1 MARSSLPGVAALPID
16 EVLGDVRA
24 ALEVAAAVVVEAPP
38 GAGKTTRLPAM
49 LLGEPWCSGQVL
61 VTEPR
66 RIAARLAA
74 TRVAEERGGRV
85 GDEVGYRVRLDDKTR
100 PNTRLV
106 FATEALVLRQLLE
119 AADLPG
125 VSAVVLDEIHERS
138 ADLDT
143 LLALLV
149 RLRQRRPDLRLV
161 AMSATLDARA
171 VAQFLGDCPI
181 VTSEGRAYPVTI
193 EHQQKPDE
201 RPLELQVRSA
211 VRSRAQ
217 DQGDLLVFLPGAAE
231 IRRCQDALA
240 ELPELEVLALH
251 GEMPIEEQARAVRGR
266 QGQRRVILSTNVA
279 ESSVTIP
286 GVTTVIDSGLAR
298 VARHD
303 AFSGALRLELEAIS
317 QARCIQRAGRAGR
330 TAPGHCLRLY
340 TKGAFEARPKEDLP
354 ELSRTDLADLVL
366 LLAAAGL
373 EPTELDWLESP
384 PSGALLA
391 AREQLV
397 LLGAFGA
404 DGSLTDIGRQMARLG
419 TAPRLARV
427 VVESARQGV
436 LDAGCRAAAL
446 LGERDILRAVGFRG
460 QGQHQRGQ
468 HVVLGD
474 SDVAVRLEAL
484 AEAEQARFDPG
495 RLRASG
501 IDARGAREAASL
513 AQQWQRQMARSA
525 ATGAGALEPP
535 SSLEE
540 SERRLAR
547 ALWSGFPDRVAARR
561 ASGSRLVLSSGAQAE
576 LAPESSVQKAALL
589 LCVAADFPRG
599 QRSHAVVRQAV
610 RLEGDWLLDWAA
622 DAVEAREEL
631 DYDPE
636 RDKIDARSLLS
647 YGKVVLDET
656 RFLASAGPQAGQVL
670 LRAALAKGAAVYDP
684 EGRLESLAVRLGLL
698 REHFP
703 ELAAEASPDVA
714 ALLATADD
722 DAAFATH
729 ALLPAC
735 ELVTSLGALAT
746 LDLASIVLG
755 GLPPKL
761 QTTLERELPETWRL
775 PGGRDLRIVYGR
787 GRPPLAASRLQDFF
801 SVTQAPRLCRGRLPL
816 QIHLLAP
823 NKRAVQVTTDLGSFW
838 VNHYPELRGQLQRR
852 YPKHSWPEDGAR
864 AQPPTPGKLR

>member
-1 MARSSLPGVAALPID
+1 M
-16 EVLGDVRA
+16 
-24 ALEVAAAVVVEAPP
+24 VVEAPP

-49 LLGEPWCSGQVL
+49 LLDEPWCRGQVL

-74 TRVAEERGGRV
+74 TRVAEERGTEV
-85 GDEVGYRVRLDDKTR
+85 GAEVGYRVRLDDKTR
-100 PNTRLV
+100 PTTRLV
-106 FATEALVLRQLLE
+106 FATEALVLRQLLD

-149 RLRQRRPDLRLV
+149 RLRERRPDLRLV

-211 VRSRAQ
+211 VRSRAE
-217 DQGDLLVFLPGAAE
+217 DQGDLLVFLAGAAE

-266 QGQRRVILSTNVA
+266 QGKRRVILSTNVA

-330 TAPGHCLRLY
+330 TAPGLCLRLY

-373 EPTELDWLESP
+373 QPSELRWLETP
-384 PSGALLA
+384 PSGALAA

-397 LLGAFGA
+397 LLGAFGT

-446 LGERDILRAVGFRG
+446 LGERDILRAVGFG
-460 QGQHQRGQ
+460 QRPHQRGQ

-474 SDVAVRLEAL
+474 SDVALRLEAL
-484 AEAEQARFDPG
+484 AEAEQARYNPG

-513 AQQWQRQMARSA
+513 AQQWQRQMARSRVPGA
-525 ATGAGALEPP
+525 AALEPP
-535 SSLEE
+535 QSSEE
-540 SERRLAR
+540 GERRLAR

-610 RLEGDWLLDWAA
+610 RLEPDWLLDWAA

-636 RDKIDARSLLS
+636 RDKIDARSVLA

-656 RFLASAGPQAGQVL
+656 RLLATAGPQAGQVL
-670 LRAALAKGAAVYDP
+670 LRAALGKGAAVYDP

-703 ELAAEASPDVA
+703 ELATEASPDVA
-714 ALLATADD
+714 ALLAAAGD
-722 DAAFATH
+722 DATFATH

-735 ELVTSLGALAT
+735 ELVTSLSALGT

-755 GLPPKL
+755 GLPSSL
-761 QTTLERELPETWRL
+761 QATLARELPETWRL
-775 PGGRDLRIVYGR
+775 PGGRELRIVYGR